1 MVAPEPEEPA
11 TELAVVGP
19 PGPTSTA
26 TPATARRRHRRL
38 PSRAARTALDGKLT
52 DATPTPGLTRGS
64 RSSRS
69 KSCTSVWPA
78 LLALER
84 IRASPRVG
92 APRRRRAR
100 ATPATR
106 PDRSRVSGSG
116 RDFEVV

>member
-1 MVAPEPEEPA
+1 MLAMADAPTRETVWRALLDILVAPEPEEPA

-69 KSCTSVWPA
+69 RSFTSGWPA
-78 LLALER
+78 LL
-84 IRASPRVG
+84 G
-92 APRRRRAR
+92 
-100 ATPATR
+100 
-106 PDRSRVSGSG
+106 
-116 RDFEVV
+116 